1 MDSINIKLAQYT
13 LDMDGVTNAGIR
25 ATIDG
30 QEMFVPLDPA
40 NRHYA
45 EIMRQV
51 EAGTLV
57 IQAAE

>member
-1 MDSINIKLAQYT
+1 MNEMQITAAQY
-13 LDMDGVTNAGIR
+13 MFNPVSNEVSSIR

-40 NRHYA
+40 NRHYS